1 MHSIRRTRP
10 GRTISILIAI
20 FILGVMIPFTHAS
33 AQDSSGRVVLTG
45 VDSNSFP
52 TLGVEFEAYNPSGG
66 FLTDLD
72 ASQVTI
78 LENGQSRPVN
88 NLEIIQPGVQFTLA
102 FNLSPE
108 LTNRYAGVT
117 RLANI
122 LERLQ
127 QWSQVQPGESSDQV
141 SLATNT
147 GLQLIRSHA
156 TAEWQTSFFDLA
168 GLDLKTEKSSL
179 TALTRAV
186 DLATDPSSERAMK
199 SAILYITPLPSIS
212 SLAALPNL
220 AERALHQNT
229 PIYVWLVAS
238 ASSPSSS
245 PELFKAIE
253 DLAIQSGGALFLYS
267 GIEALPD
274 PDGYL
279 NPLRYIYRATY
290 ASAIKA
296 SGSYDIH
303 LEITH
308 NDQPLVSESR
318 PVFLNVLPPN
328 PIFLSP
334 PTKIDRTWQT
344 LPDSS
349 QENLLPAS
357 ATLQIVIEYG
367 DGHQRP
373 IKAARLFVDGELVAE
388 NTQEPFD
395 TFQWDLS
402 GYQTDARHVLYV
414 EVEDTFGAQPAQH
427 RHPG

>member
-10 GRTISILIAI
+10 GRTISILIAL
-20 FILGVMIPFTHAS
+20 FILGVMIPLSHAS

-72 ASQVTI
+72 ASQVAI
-78 LENGQSRPVN
+78 LENGKSRPVN

-127 QWSQVQPGESSDQV
+127 QWSQVQPGESSDQI

-156 TAEWQTSFFDLA
+156 TAEWQAAFFDLIN
-168 GLDLKTEKSSL
+168 LDLKTEKSSL

-199 SAILYITPLPSIS
+199 SAILYVTPLPSIS

-220 AERALHQNT
+220 AERALAPKYAH
-229 PIYVWLVAS
+229 LCVAGGVC
-238 ASSPSSS
+238 
-245 PELFKAIE
+245 LITNVFT
-253 DLAIQSGGALFLYS
+253 GALQSHGRPGHSKRRRTF
-267 GIEALPD
+267 
-274 PDGYL
+274 
-279 NPLRYIYRATY
+279 
-290 ASAIKA
+290 
-296 SGSYDIH
+296 
-303 LEITH
+303 
-308 NDQPLVSESR
+308 
-318 PVFLNVLPPN
+318 PVFRNRG
-328 PIFLSP
+328 F
-334 PTKIDRTWQT
+334 
-344 LPDSS
+344 
-349 QENLLPAS
+349 A
-357 ATLQIVIEYG
+357 
-367 DGHQRP
+367 
-373 IKAARLFVDGELVAE
+373 
-388 NTQEPFD
+388 
-395 TFQWDLS
+395 
-402 GYQTDARHVLYV
+402 
-414 EVEDTFGAQPAQH
+414 
-427 RHPG
+427 